1 MRIVIDGRGLQGNT
15 TGAGNALGWLLER
28 LRADAPQHEYVV
40 LRPPAA
46 YWRLRRQL
54 WWEQVELPR
63 QAARLRADVLH
74 VPGGTSIPLV
84 RRRRTV
90 MTLHDLAPRAHP
102 EWLPPGPG
110 RWYWARWVTRTAAL
124 ADCVLVPSEATRR
137 DVLTLAGIPEHR
149 VRVTPWG
156 VPPDVARGVD
166 ARTAE
171 TVRRRHGL
179 PERYLLYV
187 GTVDRRKDYPTLL
200 RALPLLRP
208 GTSLVLAGTIIPG
221 RTDFDEML
229 GALGLRP
236 RVRVLGYV
244 ARADLPGLYAAAGA
258 FVYPSLHEGFGIP
271 VLEAMACG
279 APVVT
284 YNTSALPEVAGD
296 GAVLL
301 DPPVSPETLA
311 TALRRVLEDTG
322 FRRELVGRGRA
333 RARRFDWGATARATL
348 DAYAGVPA
356 SACGS

>member
-1 MRIVIDGRGLQGNT
+1 MRIVIDGRGLQGHT

-28 LRADAPQHEYVV
+28 LRADAPQHEYIV
-40 LRPPAA
+40 LAPLAA
-46 YWRLRRQL
+46 RWRLRRQL

-74 VPGGTSIPLV
+74 VPGGTSTPVV

-90 MTLHDLAPRAHP
+90 VTLHDLAPRAHP

-137 DVLTLAGIPEHR
+137 DVVALGRIDARR

-156 VPPDVARGVD
+156 VPPDLAGG
-166 ARTAE
+166 AE
-171 TVRRRHGL
+171 PRAAEAVRRRHGL

-187 GTVDRRKDYPTLL
+187 GTIDRRKDYATLL
-200 RALPLLRP
+200 RALSLLP
-208 GTSLVLAGTIIPG
+208 AHIGLVVTGTIIPG
-221 RTDFDEML
+221 RTDFDELL

-244 ARADLPGLYAAAGA
+244 PRADLPGLYAAAAA
-258 FVYPSLHEGFGIP
+258 FVYPSFYEGFGLP

-279 APVVT
+279 AAVVT
-284 YNTSALPEVAGD
+284 YRTSSLPEVTGD
-296 GAVLL
+296 AAVLL
-301 DPPVSPETLA
+301 EPPVTAETLA
-311 TALRRVLEDTG
+311 GAVRRVLDDDAV
-322 FRRELVGRGRA
+322 RRDLVARGRA
-333 RARRFDWGATARATL
+333 RARCFDWGATARATL
-348 DAYAGVPA
+348 AAYEGIPA
-356 SACGS
+356 